1 MAETEKII
9 IYGKH
14 EMKTPYYRIHFI
26 DLEDRVTEWKEEK
39 FEDIKSIWTKYAN
52 LMDEHS
58 VKGKL
63 ELYRIIDDELGEDGR
78 EMIFMMVRRD

>member
-1 MAETEKII
+1 
-9 IYGKH
+9 
-14 EMKTPYYRIHFI
+14 MKTPYYRIQFI

-52 LMDEHS
+52 LMDEHI

-78 EMIFMMVRRD
+78 ELIFMMVRRD